1 MKTCSEIR
9 EYFQQR
15 AGRNVVKLLFTQNSC
30 RPIDRDWVPDGC
42 LHCCGLSQL
51 QLPRPQCARL
61 ALAVE
66 EEVERKSWSSPLG
79 MAAVAEMQNAGLV
92 VVCEELARCERVK
105 WEWVKW

>member
-1 MKTCSEIR
+1 M
-9 EYFQQR
+9 
-15 AGRNVVKLLFTQNSC
+15 VKLLFTQNSC